1 MSANNSEAQSEEGS
15 KDSVDLQMQCE
26 KAEVAEEPCNE
37 TKGNKIAKK
46 GKDRKINRFCKIL
59 ISLRG
64 CTKSSN

>member
-46 GKDRKINRFCKIL
+46 GKLEK
-59 ISLRG
+59 
-64 CTKSSN
+64 